1 MAQKYLYNNIIKYIK
16 KSIYYQEIEDQLN
29 NLSPE
34 NENYEQL
41 KNYIPETVT
50 NHMNMLAKEDFTIE
64 EFMHLDHI
72 TLKGEIATI
81 VQEMP
86 TLAMSSFITHLKKND
101 KIKYITTR
109 QWIAFFSIF
118 TPIRISQEDKIHSVN
133 EIQTVDDN
141 TKEMIKKF
149 DRTLDYYYRI
159 EIEQLRSGKAEKY
172 NIHYDMCELLY
183 NWSDK

>member
-1 MAQKYLYNNIIKYIK
+1 MAGRAGRRGQDDIGSSYILFNMLYKNPVISGIDLSYMLSGKAQPLYSKFQLNSNLILKLMAQKYLYNNIIKYIK

-50 NHMNMLAKEDFTIE
+50 NHMNMLADEDFTIE
-64 EFMHLDHI
+64 EGCLDHI

-86 TLAMSSFITHLKKND
+86 TLAMSSFITHLKK
-101 KIKYITTR
+101 
-109 QWIAFFSIF
+109 
-118 TPIRISQEDKIHSVN
+118 
-133 EIQTVDDN
+133 
-141 TKEMIKKF
+141 MIK
-149 DRTLDYYYRI
+149 
-159 EIEQLRSGKAEKY
+159 
-172 NIHYDMCELLY
+172 
-183 NWSDK
+183 